1 MKKLIYV
8 LAGGLI
14 LLTSC
19 KKEVK
24 EEQTPEDMPEQTAS
38 SFGGLALYTVRD
50 SMATDPKGTLQK
62 VADMGYA
69 YIEAAGYEDG
79 KYYGMEP
86 EAFKSYLDSI
96 GLVGISSHQ
105 SAITLDNADQMIAD
119 AKAAGFKYLVVPIPP
134 MGHFY
139 YDNETQTMGM
149 TGTVEEVS
157 EIINTLGEKAH
168 GAGLELLYHNH
179 DFEFKANKDGVVPMD
194 YFIENSNPEHVNFE
208 MDLYWVIRAG
218 ADPLAYFE
226 KAPGRFKAWH
236 VKDMDDEGKFAPV
249 GQGNIDF
256 SKILAEKATSGM
268 EVYFV
273 EQDLT
278 WERAPLDAVELS
290 LEGLKKFGFK

>member
-24 EEQTPEDMPEQTAS
+24 EEQTPEDMSEQSTS
-38 SFGGLALYTVRD
+38 SFGGLALYTLRD

-69 YIEAAGYEDG
+69 YVEAAGYEDG

-105 SAITLDNADQMIAD
+105 SAITLENADQMIAD
-119 AKAAGFKYLVVPIPP
+119 AKKAGFKYLVVPIPP

-139 YDNETQTMGM
+139 YDNETQSMGM

-157 EIINTLGEKAH
+157 EIINTMGEKAH
-168 GAGLELLYHNH
+168 LAGLELLYHNH
-179 DFEFKANKDGVVPMD
+179 DFEFKANEDGVVPID
-194 YFIENSNPEHVNFE
+194 YFIENSNPEHLNFQ
-208 MDLYWVIRAG
+208 MDLYWVTRAG

-256 SKILAEKATSGM
+256 SKILAEKAASGM

-278 WERAPLDAVELS
+278 WERAPLDAVKLS
-290 LEGLKKFGFK
+290 REGLAKHGFN

>member
-24 EEQTPEDMPEQTAS
+24 TEDAEEMPEQTAS

-157 EIINTLGEKAH
+157 AIINTLGEKAH
-168 GAGLELLYHNH
+168 LAGLELLYHNH
-179 DFEFKANKDGVVPMD
+179 DFEFKVNEDGVVPID
-194 YFIENSNPEHVNFE
+194 YFIENSNPEHLNFE
-208 MDLYWVIRAG
+208 MDLYWVTRAG

-256 SKILAEKATSGM
+256 SKILAEKAASGM

-290 LEGLKKFGFK
+290 LEGLKKFGFE